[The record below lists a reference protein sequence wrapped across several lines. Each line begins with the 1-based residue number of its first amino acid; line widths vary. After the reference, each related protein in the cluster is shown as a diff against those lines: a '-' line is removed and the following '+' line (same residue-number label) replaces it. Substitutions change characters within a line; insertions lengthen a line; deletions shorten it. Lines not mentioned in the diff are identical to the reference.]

1 MKVVAIILSFF
12 FVTISELSA
21 REFLSIQKS
30 PRGILMGDAYMTLAD
45 DSYALFYNPAL
56 MGRHSGFSMYPFNP
70 TISLINPLEYA
81 DQLEGMD
88 EIGDEPSEIVS
99 QFSGIPLHL
108 GASMAPGFKLGRFGF
123 SLVANSHTNL
133 QVLNDTHPMLDIQHK
148 YDRGFT
154 MGYAAKLSNQL
165 SLGIATKYI
174 RRQGIDTITPVFS
187 REVIDAIGQN
197 PESFN
202 DLMRGLGMDEG
213 RAWGFDL
220 GLDYHAKGGAGEFS
234 MGFVVQD
241 IVDTKFQKGNGV
253 DADVPIQKMNMSW
266 GASLKQDF
274 KLIDF
279 TLSGEISHIN
289 QRVDLKRRLHLGFEI
304 GLPLIRVIAGYN
316 GGYLSYGGEVDLGLI
331 DVYVGLYEVEIGE
344 SYKQHSSKRA
354 IIYFSLFDFHFD
366 V

>member
-1 MKVVAIILSFF
+1 MKMWKLISISF
-12 FVTISELSA
+12 LLLNLAQA
-21 REFLSIQKS
+21 REFLAIQKS
-30 PRGILMGDAYMTLAD
+30 PRGILMGDAYLTLAD

-70 TISLINPLEYA
+70 TVSLINPIEYS
-81 DQLEGMD
+81 DQIDGM
-88 EIGDEPSEIVS
+88 ETIGDQPSEIVA
-99 QFSGIPLHL
+99 QFSGVPLHF

-154 MGYAAKLSNQL
+154 MGYASKLSNHL
-165 SLGIATKYI
+165 SLGVAAKYI
-174 RRQGIDTITPVFS
+174 RRQGLDTITPVFS

-197 PESFN
+197 PEGFN
-202 DLMRGLGMDEG
+202 DLLRSLGMDEG
-213 RAWGFDL
+213 RAWGFDM
-220 GLDYHAKGGAGEFS
+220 GLDYHAKRGAGDFS

-253 DADVPIQKMNMSW
+253 DAEVPVQKMNMAF

-279 TLSGEISHIN
+279 TLSGEISHLN
-289 QRVDLKRRLHLGFEI
+289 QRVDFKRRLHLGFEV
-304 GLPLIRVIAGYN
+304 GLPLLRVIAGYN
-316 GGYLSYGGEVDLGLI
+316 GGYLSYGGEFDLGLI
-331 DVYVGLYEVEIGE
+331 DVYLGLYEVEIGE